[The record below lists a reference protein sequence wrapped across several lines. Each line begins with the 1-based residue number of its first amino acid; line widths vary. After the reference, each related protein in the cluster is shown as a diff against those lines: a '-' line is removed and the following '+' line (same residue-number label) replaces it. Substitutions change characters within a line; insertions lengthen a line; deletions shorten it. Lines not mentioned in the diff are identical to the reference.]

1 LLKYKKKFTNLD
13 GKLTKQIFTTV
24 DKTDEIIISLDI
36 TSTIKSKYIFCDEH
50 YNHLKELLKIKKE
63 INTNPDKISKDIL
76 ISLNNILKN
85 NLDIKKLLYN
95 MNFNKGA
102 NIIKILL
109 KNINT
114 NKDKD
119 SKLYL
124 YLILGQFLKEN
135 VNIIED
141 KKNLD
146 NKEDNFEELKHRD
159 KEIYDILNKE
169 ILDLK
174 LKVYDSKNKNSIQLN
189 N

>member
-1 LLKYKKKFTNLD
+1 
-13 GKLTKQIFTTV
+13 
-24 DKTDEIIISLDI
+24 
-36 TSTIKSKYIFCDEH
+36 
-50 YNHLKELLKIKKE
+50 
-63 INTNPDKISKDIL
+63 
-76 ISLNNILKN
+76 
-85 NLDIKKLLYN
+85 